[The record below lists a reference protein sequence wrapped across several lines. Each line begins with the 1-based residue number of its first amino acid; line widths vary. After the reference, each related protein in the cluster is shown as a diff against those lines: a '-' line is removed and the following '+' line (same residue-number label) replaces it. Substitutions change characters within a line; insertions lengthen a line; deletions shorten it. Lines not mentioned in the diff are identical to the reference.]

1 MENSNES
8 FQNVL
13 KKAQK
18 LGYAEPGNPKLD
30 LNGFDAFAK
39 VRILSSLAFNSKISK
54 HKCLMEGIE
63 NIDLK
68 DIRIANQLD
77 LRIKLLG
84 ISELKNN
91 SETSFDYMFCQTG
104 IDFSEHIEV
113 LYHLRNTQNNSEII
127 VKAIIED
134 RENPAIDSVF
144 DLYKTADFHE
154 REIFDLFGVKFNNHP
169 DLRRILLDDDWEGYP
184 LRKDYVDEVNIV
196 EL

>member
-1 MENSNES
+1 MERVELQNKINSFGVEVTFSES
-8 FQNVL
+8 EVPTQFL
-13 KKAQK
+13 T
-18 LGYAEPGNPKLD
+18 AE
-30 LNGFDAFAK
+30 
-39 VRILSSLAFNSKISK
+39 VSS
-54 HKCLMEGIE
+54 E
-63 NIDLK
+63 NAHAL
-68 DIRIANQLD
+68 
-77 LRIKLLG
+77 

-154 REIFDLFGVKFNNHP
+154 REIFDLFGVKFNTHP

>member
-1 MENSNES
+1 MERVELQNKINSFGVEVTFAES
-8 FQNVL
+8 EVPTQFL
-13 KKAQK
+13 T
-18 LGYAEPGNPKLD
+18 AE
-30 LNGFDAFAK
+30 
-39 VRILSSLAFNSKISK
+39 VSS
-54 HKCLMEGIE
+54 E
-63 NIDLK
+63 NAHAL
-68 DIRIANQLD
+68 
-77 LRIKLLG
+77 

-91 SETSFDYMFCQTG
+91 SDTSFDYMFCQTG
-104 IDFSEHIEV
+104 IDFPEHIEV
-113 LYHLRNTQNNSEII
+113 LYHLRNTQNNSEIV
-127 VKAIIED
+127 VKARIED

>member
-1 MENSNES
+1 MERVELQNKINSFGVEVTFAES
-8 FQNVL
+8 EVPTQFL
-13 KKAQK
+13 T
-18 LGYAEPGNPKLD
+18 AE
-30 LNGFDAFAK
+30 
-39 VRILSSLAFNSKISK
+39 VSS
-54 HKCLMEGIE
+54 E
-63 NIDLK
+63 NAHAL
-68 DIRIANQLD
+68 
-77 LRIKLLG
+77 

-91 SETSFDYMFCQTG
+91 SDNSFDYMFCQTG
-104 IDFSEHIEV
+104 IDFPEHIEV
-113 LYHLRNTQNNSEII
+113 LYHLRNTQNNSEIVI
-127 VKAIIED
+127 KARIED

>member
-1 MENSNES
+1 MERVELQNKINSFGVEVTFAES
-8 FQNVL
+8 EVPTQFL
-13 KKAQK
+13 T
-18 LGYAEPGNPKLD
+18 AE
-30 LNGFDAFAK
+30 
-39 VRILSSLAFNSKISK
+39 VSS
-54 HKCLMEGIE
+54 E
-63 NIDLK
+63 NAHAL
-68 DIRIANQLD
+68 
-77 LRIKLLG
+77 

-91 SETSFDYMFCQTG
+91 SDTSFDYMFCQTG
-104 IDFSEHIEV
+104 IDFPEHIEV
-113 LYHLRNTQNNSEII
+113 LYHLRNTQNNSEIV
-127 VKAIIED
+127 VKARIKD

>member
-1 MENSNES
+1 MGRVELQNKIKSFGVEVTFTESEVPTQFLTAEVSSENAHA
-8 FQNVL
+8 L
-13 KKAQK
+13 
-18 LGYAEPGNPKLD
+18 
-30 LNGFDAFAK
+30 
-39 VRILSSLAFNSKISK
+39 
-54 HKCLMEGIE
+54 
-63 NIDLK
+63 
-68 DIRIANQLD
+68 
-77 LRIKLLG
+77 

-104 IDFSEHIEV
+104 IDFPDHIEI
-113 LYHLRNTQNNSEII
+113 LYHLRNTQNNSEIVI
-127 VKAIIED
+127 KARIED
-134 RENPAIDSVF
+134 RENPSIDSVF